1 MIGFSNLYTVD
12 EDRPLDPATLH
23 ILSVVNRVATE
34 LKLAYILVGA
44 TARDLLLYHVFGF
57 HVSRATADVDFAFMV
72 DSWETF
78 RKLKAALV
86 TSGYFQDSR
95 VEHRVSLR
103 TPSGT
108 ESIPVDLI
116 PFGKL
121 AEAGALRWPPAG
133 ETVMTIHG
141 FEDALAAAI
150 QVRVNEDLIIPV
162 ASLAGIAVLKL
173 FAWHDRQTS
182 GKDAIDLYHL
192 LTTYADAG
200 NEDRLYDQQP
210 EFLER
215 VNHDVE
221 LAGAAL
227 LASDV
232 RQLCN
237 PGTLQK
243 LRELLAMPE
252 LVERLAEQIRLVR
265 WSLRPEMHPRVLL
278 VLHSFID
285 ELMR

>member
-1 MIGFSNLYTVD
+1 
-12 EDRPLDPATLH
+12 
-23 ILSVVNRVATE
+23 
-34 LKLAYILVGA
+34 
-44 TARDLLLYHVFGF
+44 
-57 HVSRATADVDFAFMV
+57 
-72 DSWETF
+72 
-78 RKLKAALV
+78 
-86 TSGYFQDSR
+86 
-95 VEHRVSLR
+95 
-103 TPSGT
+103 
-108 ESIPVDLI
+108 
-116 PFGKL
+116 
-121 AEAGALRWPPAG
+121 
-133 ETVMTIHG
+133 
-141 FEDALAAAI
+141 
-150 QVRVNEDLIIPV
+150 V